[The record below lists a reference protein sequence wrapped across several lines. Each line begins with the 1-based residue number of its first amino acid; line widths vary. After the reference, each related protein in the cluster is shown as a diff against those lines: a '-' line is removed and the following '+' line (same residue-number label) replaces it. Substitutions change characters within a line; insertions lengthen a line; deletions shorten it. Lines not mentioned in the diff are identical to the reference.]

1 MSVGMRLPE
10 AQKNSML
17 ERRNPFQTGGFFFN
31 NFLSSASL
39 PVEVCEKYA
48 DAVARQRRDSAAAAA
63 GSSPPSSC
71 CDTALPVQLVRTFLS
86 SFNSPLISF

>member
-10 AQKNSML
+10 AQKEFHAGAEGSISD
-17 ERRNPFQTGGFFFN
+17 GGFFFN

-63 GSSPPSSC
+63 GSSPSSSC